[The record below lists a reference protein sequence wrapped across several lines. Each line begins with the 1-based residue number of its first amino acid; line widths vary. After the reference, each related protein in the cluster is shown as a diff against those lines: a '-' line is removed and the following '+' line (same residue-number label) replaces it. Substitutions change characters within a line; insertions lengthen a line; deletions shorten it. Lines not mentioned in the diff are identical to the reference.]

1 VSSSKNITA
10 ATTLGELREQ
20 LQLFNI
26 IALRIVPSLD
36 GDSDDLLD
44 ASLHH
49 ATGLYVGTGST
60 EAEAIE
66 AAFAKLRAALA
77 RKDVIK

>member
-1 VSSSKNITA
+1 MTAPKSITA

-20 LQLFNI
+20 LQLFGV

-49 ATGLYVGTGST
+49 ATGFHVGTGST

-66 AAFAKLRAALA
+66 AAFAKLRRALLA
-77 RKDVIK
+77 SGRRP

>member
-1 VSSSKNITA
+1 MSDPKSISSRSSPSVVA
-10 ATTLGELREQ
+10 SV
-20 LQLFNI
+20 LQFFGV

-49 ATGLYVGTGST
+49 ATGFHVGTGST

-66 AAFAKLRAALA
+66 AAFAKLRRTLLVAG
-77 RKDVIK
+77 RHP